1 MKINE
6 KHINEALKIWDEID
20 ENTIE
25 AVFLKFA
32 KEQPVL
38 VSYMHDLYEDFE
50 LDPELED
57 EITELSYIVYL
68 AFKQANGNIAQID
81 EKIIDQVDED
91 EERTHYAILEKLGVS
106 KEEDEE
112 KQILA
117 IEKFNME
124 MAEAMQESEEVVLA
138 FVKKHKMEDLMESM
152 FGTQPELENYIN
164 QEIMLLEES
173 FDEEELSL
181 AYEILSSHIRILS
194 KATEGPKLK
203 IVK

>member
-6 KHINEALKIWDEID
+6 KHINEALKIWEEID

-25 AVFLKFA
+25 AVFMKFA
-32 KEQPVL
+32 KEQPIL
-38 VSYMHDLYEDFE
+38 VSYMHDMYEDFE

-57 EITELSYIVYL
+57 EITELSYIIYL
-68 AFKQANGNIAQID
+68 AFKQGNGNIPQID
-81 EKIIDQVDED
+81 EKVIDQVDED
-91 EERTHYAILEKLGVS
+91 EEKTHYEILEKLGVS

-117 IEKFNME
+117 IEKFNKE
-124 MAEAMQESEEVVLA
+124 MAEAMQVSEEAVLA

-152 FGTQPELENYIN
+152 FGTQPELENYLN
-164 QEIMLLEES
+164 QEILSLEDS
-173 FDEEELSL
+173 FDGEELSI
-181 AYEILSSHIRILS
+181 AYELLGSFIRIVS
-194 KATEGPKLK
+194 KATEAPKLK